1 MDYEMNSQ
9 HNMLEKPD
17 SRIETKTAIE
27 WENERSAHDVG
38 LTALSSP
45 ISSNQNFLSF
55 DAYGNLTAEKPFN
68 DSIISS
74 PLNQSFDFSSP
85 TNLDPLSSAD
95 GLFIAKN
102 NSNTP
107 EKNTVK
113 YSKQNKR
120 ISFSDTQLKQVIKE
134 ELPDSISTSTSRYG
148 RERKKRTSDGFLF
161 GTINFNEL
169 RKVTACSTT
178 IPLSPKE
185 RGISCE
191 NSNGI
196 NFDSNPLSTNY
207 DEIVTPGLAPPE
219 KILTSAESSSETED
233 PNSKDPSISG
243 KKKTKR
249 VKKAAL
255 NSLPLTENKAV
266 IHPSPNKGSLS
277 KKLKNN
283 KKYISGLNDTSTK
296 CVGDIHHSNEESI
309 DAKKKKVSESV
320 FDKSFEKIEIESD
333 KIKDQEES
341 ERALLLSPN
350 KKDEK
355 PNARKRINTFNSSEE
370 VEVNFTPRKK
380 KKKNSEALSFS
391 PADDQIPPAVLFDM
405 DSDHKNHLESEAEM
419 SYNHTYR
426 IDLGAVGDIVD
437 DLRILKDLTEKN
449 KSESLFMC
457 KETPEEAPPLFYT
470 EPLCKIEFPVKDS
483 LAPSGPRKRGRPR
496 KSLPNEPRKR
506 IKKFTRKSIAMGEL
520 NFQNSS
526 KSNLN
531 NESVKNNIKTEL
543 GYEEDISNDS
553 VLNISNNSSA
563 SVSSPISHTKR
574 GRVVRKPNVT
584 DIADLHERQ
593 MQARKLS
600 RMEKEIASSAEESLL
615 ECGPPAELIADLE
628 EKHPA
633 EYSEG
638 NLVWVA
644 LRGHPLWPAIIMQDY
659 KSAQHTR
666 LEVKQTVKGFLS
678 HRVYH
683 VLFLNDNLRVYW
695 MREEYLMPYKG
706 RTDITEHLKS
716 VKKEFNNLK
725 PTERAFQCLLLKS
738 LPHFL
743 KDAEAL
749 QASPKLVKWNSA
761 VDEAELATAL
771 DKEDRIQKYF
781 TLCTTS
787 VKPEPSCIK
796 YKKKKKKKKDDGILL
811 SSAEIKSEPG
821 SINGSIS
828 REASPGIDTRDRRS
842 PSNESDFS
850 GFEDSSSGEVQ
861 KRKIEVI
868 KTINDGFDV
877 FYKVKLAAYK
887 KDHHKAS
894 DAQIRKL
901 MLDHWTAKNQAS
913 KQKFLKTHSE
923 YLEDSDDMLKSR
935 FSSHDELDNQSETGG
950 SIASRRKKSTG
961 DDFDGARG
969 TYRLPRNEKVC
980 YKCEAVSAMP
990 NAADMVR
997 CKGSCCGFYHY
1008 SCLGLEVRPDNDKEF
1023 KCNECLTGQ
1032 HLCFICKLGG
1042 RLVSRKDTK
1051 VKGGSVEKSLGNG
1064 SKVADKDVNTEP
1076 LAGDDSE
1083 NKTLVPKNSSQDRKC
1098 RRKSNVKKPEKKEE
1112 HPSRNNNEMKDT
1124 EEINFACPDSV
1135 MENNSNGF
1143 PDTYLK
1149 DSEKPENS
1157 EESSRITRSGVNNK
1171 SARSE
1176 QSDLSE
1182 AIFPDTKETEE
1193 NIKHEQI
1200 SNLNPEAETGNV
1212 NEELNLAGNADDVVK
1227 ESKPDVNTNK
1237 IDLDSSPEGI
1247 SSILEADQ
1255 KSQAKAENAEQD
1267 SKPEDCANSS
1277 TEEEIH
1283 RCSVVSCGKFYHL
1296 QCALRWPQVA
1306 HGWHSGKKLVCPR
1319 HMCHMCA
1326 ATAEDM
1332 GYPAAKTGS
1341 FTRCLRCPATYHT
1354 GTDCLAAGSGEI
1366 SLGCHVCPRHNAQA
1380 KSNHF
1385 NVTWCFGC
1393 SKGGSLVLC
1402 DECPAAYHLE
1412 CLEVPPSP
1420 EEGKGFVCDDCI
1432 NGKLPVYGDIV
1443 WAKIGAYRWWPG
1455 QVLHPRFIPDNIENL
1470 KHTQGMFCVHFFG
1483 SNDYY
1488 WVHRGRVFHYQDG
1501 DRGCKSYQKSSLNRQ
1516 FEKALEET
1524 KIAFEEEQ
1532 TNKSLR
1538 EARRHEKESTKPPP
1552 FVRIDTNRPVGNV
1565 KRQELELPP
1574 KCDCDPLSASP
1585 CGPNSNCINRMLMI
1599 ECAVE
1604 TCAARE
1610 RCCNQRFLR
1619 RQYPQLAPQRVA
1631 GRGWGLHTLQDI
1643 QAGDFVIEYVGEL
1656 VDETELWRRIDYMH
1670 QINEENYYFLT
1681 ITKDIIIDAGPKG
1694 NLARFMNHSCE
1705 PNCETQKWQVGS
1717 ETRVGLFALCDIPAG
1732 SEVTFNYH
1740 FECVGTEKKKCNC
1753 GATNCSGYIGAKV
1766 QKIEP
1771 KKPVGFGKK
1780 KKKKKPATKV
1790 TEDECFRCGTPGD
1803 LILCD
1808 LAACPKGYHLE
1819 CLGLEVLPKGKWVCP
1834 WHHCDECGN
1843 RAITRCFMCP
1853 NSFCKAHMENKMC
1866 TSSDVA
1872 GGGVSLTY
1880 CVGHSEENVREFCDL
1895 SKTAALR
1902 AQMEAARAVS
1912 PTFLEG
1918 AQVIAGAAADAAV
1931 LPLQHEQLQQQQQ
1944 AAARKSKERSERARA
1959 RRQFRELYNLTE
1971 MYSEYGGGKLDVIDP
1986 EQLIMSIKNVP
1997 GCSDAD
2003 LKLENSDDDSDHE
2016 ASKICSYK
2024 RSRRDFVDLSS
2035 DEDSSGDSYVETV
2048 KTKSNFTRKKNSEVA
2063 PETTATR
2070 NISSLNIAAVDG
2082 SKIGF
2087 PEDSFEL
2094 QGMNA
2099 SLDKEKSK
2107 LQTSPI
2113 INVVV
2118 NVKPRRQNSD
2128 SSLISESKHP
2138 LGHHNFNAAGSSA
2151 EKARRESVESI
2162 ETPVTKKLKSNA
2174 EPSRDERRD
2183 DVSES
2188 LSSKLSSVDS
2198 SNEMR
2203 SLTDRSVS
2211 DNDGAYGAM
2220 TSGRL
2225 RSSKCQKQ
2233 LPTNKSP
2240 ILRLPDPCG
2249 TEKSSCVA
2257 NNRSAKKM
2265 NLAKTLDH
2273 IPSRDSE
2280 KLSQSPNNFSDSN
2293 EIEPS
2298 NVFPDS
2304 MPRGKAVISTNKC
2317 LSKSLSSEP
2326 STASEDRRHF
2336 AADNTDVP
2344 KTNGI
2349 DGHYPH
2355 QSGSFISP
2363 AKHFRDCLSSRNGL
2377 DTQDVDLINLSS
2389 DASSNSSPQASPSTQ
2404 KLRKLVSNNSVRSNV
2419 VFKVGRHL
2427 EMSSSALSPR
2437 KTSLSSPEEK
2447 KQSSS
2452 NVAEEEEDDS
2462 DDDVVPLTVPTI
2474 TIAL

>member
-615 ECGPPAELIADLE
+615 ESSLDAVVGRRQGDSNSRSKKVVLKVSRLIRRTSRAKWRNSNAKDISASVGIWPKDFIPLSLMDQKSTGNNIGIEDSDAYKKVWQKSPSNKEFVEDSFGGVMSGAIRSIKNENPDPEISPDESSEPSLESGAIISPICSVLRGYVDSIGNKQPTTGKNFGKLSLKAKGRNSQHNTLGKLNCSVDHVDKLTEEGANYGKLSLKSKVKTNNPGHYALADGCSFSSMLQHQIDENIGSTKKLQSDVISGTVGIEMKNEICHLPPSEEDGYLYPKYSALKPSKLLPKKHSPATALCKKSSHEAMKCSKSPKEVLQQVLLSVQQWYQMLVADICTGFNRIHLMSNSLSAGKYMEEASNKSQDKRELLCECDACCKGLLVPAVTLEMLILKAKESHNLILGAPKEQFDEAWWQKNLMLFIDSCGPPAELIADLE

-1895 SKTAALR
+1895 SKTAAGADGGSESGESHFSGR
-1902 AQMEAARAVS
+1902 RPSHSRSSSRCSSPATAARA
-1912 PTFLEG
+1912 
-1918 AQVIAGAAADAAV
+1918 AAA
-1931 LPLQHEQLQQQQQ
+1931 
-1944 AAARKSKERSERARA
+1944 AAASCSKE
-1959 RRQFRELYNLTE
+1959 
-1971 MYSEYGGGKLDVIDP
+1971 V
-1986 EQLIMSIKNVP
+1986 
-1997 GCSDAD
+1997 
-2003 LKLENSDDDSDHE
+2003 
-2016 ASKICSYK
+2016 
-2024 RSRRDFVDLSS
+2024 
-2035 DEDSSGDSYVETV
+2035 
-2048 KTKSNFTRKKNSEVA
+2048 
-2063 PETTATR
+2063 
-2070 NISSLNIAAVDG
+2070 
-2082 SKIGF
+2082 
-2087 PEDSFEL
+2087 
-2094 QGMNA
+2094 
-2099 SLDKEKSK
+2099 
-2107 LQTSPI
+2107 
-2113 INVVV
+2113 
-2118 NVKPRRQNSD
+2118 
-2128 SSLISESKHP
+2128 
-2138 LGHHNFNAAGSSA
+2138 
-2151 EKARRESVESI
+2151 
-2162 ETPVTKKLKSNA
+2162 
-2174 EPSRDERRD
+2174 
-2183 DVSES
+2183 
-2188 LSSKLSSVDS
+2188 
-2198 SNEMR
+2198 
-2203 SLTDRSVS
+2203 
-2211 DNDGAYGAM
+2211 
-2220 TSGRL
+2220 
-2225 RSSKCQKQ
+2225 
-2233 LPTNKSP
+2233 
-2240 ILRLPDPCG
+2240 
-2249 TEKSSCVA
+2249 
-2257 NNRSAKKM
+2257 
-2265 NLAKTLDH
+2265 
-2273 IPSRDSE
+2273 
-2280 KLSQSPNNFSDSN
+2280 
-2293 EIEPS
+2293 
-2298 NVFPDS
+2298 
-2304 MPRGKAVISTNKC
+2304 
-2317 LSKSLSSEP
+2317 
-2326 STASEDRRHF
+2326 
-2336 AADNTDVP
+2336 
-2344 KTNGI
+2344 
-2349 DGHYPH
+2349 
-2355 QSGSFISP
+2355 
-2363 AKHFRDCLSSRNGL
+2363 
-2377 DTQDVDLINLSS
+2377 
-2389 DASSNSSPQASPSTQ
+2389 
-2404 KLRKLVSNNSVRSNV
+2404 
-2419 VFKVGRHL
+2419 
-2427 EMSSSALSPR
+2427 
-2437 KTSLSSPEEK
+2437 
-2447 KQSSS
+2447 
-2452 NVAEEEEDDS
+2452 
-2462 DDDVVPLTVPTI
+2462 
-2474 TIAL
+2474 